1 MQKIEIKN
9 EELKKI
15 VNLIGSK
22 NYLEAISK
30 TEKLIKQFP
39 DDYVFYNI
47 LSVSLMNVEKYEEA
61 LKVLNKAIK
70 LDENNNHLFP
80 SYLDD

>member
-15 VNLIGSK
+15 VNLISSK

-30 TEKLIKQFP
+30 PEKLIEFM
-39 DDYVFYNI
+39 VLF
-47 LSVSLMNVEKYEEA
+47 SMNF
-61 LKVLNKAIK
+61 
-70 LDENNNHLFP
+70 NH
-80 SYLDD
+80 

>member
-30 TEKLIKQFP
+30 TEKLMFSGRGGKE
-39 DDYVFYNI
+39 
-47 LSVSLMNVEKYEEA
+47 S
-61 LKVLNKAIK
+61 
-70 LDENNNHLFP
+70 
-80 SYLDD
+80 